1 MGTKIINLSN
11 YKKVPKFL
19 AVEGPIGVGKTT
31 LTKLLAES
39 FRYETFLE
47 QPSDNPFLADFYKN
61 PSQSALATQLFFLFQ
76 RVKQI
81 QDLKQGD
88 IFTPIHVSDFLL
100 DKINFLQK

>member
-39 FRYETFLE
+39 FRYETFLSSH
-47 QPSDNPFLADFYKN
+47 PTTPF
-61 PSQSALATQLFFLFQ
+61 
-76 RVKQI
+76 
-81 QDLKQGD
+81 
-88 IFTPIHVSDFLL
+88 
-100 DKINFLQK
+100 